1 MSECT
6 HDCSTCGE
14 SCASREPQ
22 SLLKA
27 HHPEAHVGK
36 VYGIV
41 SGKGGVGKSM
51 VTSQL
56 AVAMR
61 RRGYN
66 VGIMDADITG
76 PSIPKAFGIHDHARG
91 YENTLLPVESK
102 TGIQVMSINLLLEN
116 ETDPVIWRGPVI
128 SGVVQQFWTEVLWNC
143 DYLFVDMPPGTGDV
157 SLSVFQSIPL
167 DGIIIV
173 ASPQELV
180 SMVVEKAVRMAEM
193 MEVPIVGLVENMSY
207 VACPDCG
214 RKIYLFGQGKTAEAA
229 KAHKVFGYYIEVS
242 NAFKELVPET
252 YIRKQT
258 LVNGERFIT
267 QELKDLEHEI
277 LTASERVV
285 ALEYELFSA
294 LRQRIAD
301 SAARI
306 QKTAVAVA
314 ECDALCSFAAVAVH
328 NNFCRPEVDES
339 GVIEIREGRHPVVEK
354 VLKDSLFVPND
365 TFMGEKEERVAI
377 ITGPNMA
384 GKSTYMR
391 QVALIVLMAQMG
403 SFVPA
408 KYAHIGVV
416 DRIFTRIGASDDLS
430 AGQST
435 FMVEMTEVS
444 DILHQATKNSLL
456 ILDEIGRGTS
466 TFDGM
471 AIARAVLEYCA
482 DKKTLG
488 AKTLF
493 ATHYHELTEMENTLP
508 GTVNYNIA
516 VKRRGEDIIFLRK
529 IVPGGADR
537 SYGIEVAKL
546 AGLPDKVVQRAK
558 IILKELEE
566 ENGVQ
571 YVAARKET
579 DQVSLDAIGE
589 GEVLDAIR
597 RCQPDTLTPIEA
609 MGLLYELK
617 QKLSK

>member
-214 RKIYLFGQGKTAEAA
+214 RPT
-229 KAHKVFGYYIEVS
+229 S
-242 NAFKELVPET
+242 CPCW
-252 YIRKQT
+252 RKCPST
-258 LVNGERFIT
+258 RLWRRWWTPVT
-267 QELKDLEHEI
+267 
-277 LTASERVV
+277 S
-285 ALEYELFSA
+285 SP
-294 LRQRIAD
+294 LRATGSRAWPTGWRTND
-301 SAARI
+301 CPAPRRKNAAR
-306 QKTAVAVA
+306 
-314 ECDALCSFAAVAVH
+314 C
-328 NNFCRPEVDES
+328 
-339 GVIEIREGRHPVVEK
+339 
-354 VLKDSLFVPND
+354 LFRLR
-365 TFMGEKEERVAI
+365 RVF
-377 ITGPNMA
+377 PPR
-384 GKSTYMR
+384 TY
-391 QVALIVLMAQMG
+391 L
-403 SFVPA
+403 
-408 KYAHIGVV
+408 
-416 DRIFTRIGASDDLS
+416 
-430 AGQST
+430 
-435 FMVEMTEVS
+435 
-444 DILHQATKNSLL
+444 
-456 ILDEIGRGTS
+456 
-466 TFDGM
+466 
-471 AIARAVLEYCA
+471 
-482 DKKTLG
+482 
-488 AKTLF
+488 
-493 ATHYHELTEMENTLP
+493 
-508 GTVNYNIA
+508 
-516 VKRRGEDIIFLRK
+516 
-529 IVPGGADR
+529 
-537 SYGIEVAKL
+537 
-546 AGLPDKVVQRAK
+546 
-558 IILKELEE
+558 
-566 ENGVQ
+566 
-571 YVAARKET
+571 
-579 DQVSLDAIGE
+579 
-589 GEVLDAIR
+589 
-597 RCQPDTLTPIEA
+597 
-609 MGLLYELK
+609 
-617 QKLSK
+617 